1 MLITK
6 VCLNESFIGMIS
18 IGKLVVP
25 EVEKERIKA
34 VAEALWEGELHLSRS
49 WMKKRR
55 MAQAV
60 ELPHRG
66 HI

>member
-1 MLITK
+1 MLIQQQPRYLSADWVGNKGSCCALSFPLLITK

-34 VAEALWEGELHLSRS
+34 VAEAL
-49 WMKKRR
+49 
-55 MAQAV
+55 
-60 ELPHRG
+60 
-66 HI
+66 